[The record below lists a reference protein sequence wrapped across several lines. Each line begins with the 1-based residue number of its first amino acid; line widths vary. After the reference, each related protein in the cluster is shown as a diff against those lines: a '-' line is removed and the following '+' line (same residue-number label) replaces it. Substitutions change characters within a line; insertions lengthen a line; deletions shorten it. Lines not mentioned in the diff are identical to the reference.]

1 VGVDEGLGATLRETR
16 NRRKIDLTEV
26 EAATKIRVRYLRAME
41 NEEWDLLPGD
51 AYARGFVRTYAAYL
65 GLDAERLAEQ
75 LRRRGKGSAPGERL
89 PRIES
94 SPSKG
99 VRRRRQLPGLPPR
112 ALAVLVSLA
121 LVGVLLAIGL
131 TSGGGEGGGSPGGSA
146 AAKKHHKQG
155 SHPGGG
161 ANPSAQEKAAAGQS
175 LRLTATAEVWVC
187 LLGRDGKRLIDGQ
200 ILEGGEEAGP
210 FRSGSFTVAMGN
222 GSVEISLDGR
232 RAQIPP
238 SSSPVGYAIDR
249 HGHLSEVP
257 EGERPTCT

>member
-51 AYARGFVRTYAAYL
+51 AYARGFVRTYAGYL
-65 GLDAERLAEQ
+65 GLDADRLAEQ
-75 LRRRGKGSAPGERL
+75 LRRRGKGSAPAERL

-94 SPSKG
+94 RPAG
-99 VRRRRQLPGLPPR
+99 RPRQRRQLPGLPPR
-112 ALAVLVSLA
+112 MLAVLVSLA
-121 LVGVLLAIGL
+121 LVGVLLVIGL
-131 TSGGGEGGGSPGGSA
+131 TSGGSEGGGSGGTA
-146 AAKKHHKQG
+146 GQKGRGKG
-155 SHPGGG
+155 SHPGTK
-161 ANPSAQEKAAAGQS
+161 AKAPSQAQNAAAGQS

-187 LLGRDGKRLIDGQ
+187 LLGKDGKRLVDGQ
-200 ILEGGEEAGP
+200 ILEQGEEAGP

-222 GSVEISLDGR
+222 GSVQISLDGR
-232 RAQIPP
+232 RARIPP
-238 SSSPVGYAIDR
+238 SSSPVGYRIDR

>member
-1 VGVDEGLGATLRETR
+1 MDEGLGATLRETR
-16 NRRKIDLTEV
+16 NRRKIDLSEV

-51 AYARGFVRTYAAYL
+51 AYARGFVRTYASFL

-75 LRRRGKGSAPGERL
+75 LRRRGKGSAPAERL

-94 SPSKG
+94 RPVAG
-99 VRRRRQLPGLPPR
+99 NRQPRRLPGLPPR
-112 ALAVLVSLA
+112 TLAVLVSLA
-121 LVGVLLAIGL
+121 LVGVLLVIVVA
-131 TSGGGEGGGSPGGSA
+131 SGGSESGGSGGSTA
-146 AAKKHHKQG
+146 QNEPGKKG
-155 SHPGGG
+155 SHPGGK
-161 ANPSAQEKAAAGQS
+161 AKPSAQARNAGAGHS

-187 LLGRDGKRLIDGQ
+187 LLGKGGKRLVDGQ
-200 ILEGGEEAGP
+200 ILNEGEEAGP